1 MRDRI
6 KGVATELLI
15 KYGYRGLRFKD
26 IAEQL
31 GTTRANIHYH
41 FGTKKNLIEEV
52 IQDYVEGTVVEVEA
66 IWTARNLTYVERVRR
81 MMEFNRQR
89 YSRFNPAGKDGRPWS
104 IISRMRLESDMLS
117 KKSKETLRSFSQTA
131 EGYVNAALA
140 EAIARGEISQ
150 DAPARDIVVQIVAI
164 IDSAGSI
171 TSDAGSF
178 DRLEHLYT
186 AYLRVLTHAYG
197 GENAPA
203 LVAVAE

>member
-6 KGVATELLI
+6 KSVATELLI
-15 KYGYRGLRFKD
+15 NYGYRGLRFKD

-52 IQDYVEGTVVEVEA
+52 IEDYVEGTLVAVKA
-66 IWTARNLTYVERVRR
+66 IWTAENLPYVERVRR
-81 MMEFNRQR
+81 MMAFNRER
-89 YSRFNPAGKDGRPWS
+89 YNRFNPPGKDGRPWS
-104 IISRMRLESDMLS
+104 IISRMRLESDVLS
-117 KKSKETLRSFSQTA
+117 KKSKETLHSFSRTA
-131 EGYVNAALA
+131 EAYIKTALD
-140 EAIARGEISQ
+140 EAIARGEISG
-150 DAPARDIVVQIVAI
+150 DAPARDILVQIVAI
-164 IDSAGSI
+164 MDSAGSI

-186 AYLRVLTHAYG
+186 AYIHVLTHAYG
-197 GENAPA
+197 GEKAPH

>member
-6 KGVATELLI
+6 KEVATELLI
-15 KYGYRGLRFKD
+15 THGYRGLRFKD
-26 IAEQL
+26 IADRL

-52 IQDYVEGTVVEVEA
+52 IQDYVEGTAVELKA
-66 IWTARNLTYVERVRR
+66 TWTTENLAYVERVRR

-89 YSRFNPAGKDGRPWS
+89 YRRFNPAGKDGRPWS
-104 IISRMRLESDMLS
+104 IISRMRLESDVLS
-117 KKSKETLRSFSQTA
+117 RKSKDTLRGFSETA
-131 EGYVNAALA
+131 EAYVNDALA
-140 EAIARGEISQ
+140 QAITRGEIAA

-197 GENAPA
+197 GEKAPRLA
-203 LVAVAE
+203 AVAE

>member
-6 KGVATELLI
+6 KEVATELLI
-15 KYGYRGLRFKD
+15 THGYRGLRFKD
-26 IAEQL
+26 IADRL

-52 IQDYVEGTVVEVEA
+52 IQDYVEGTAVELKA
-66 IWTARNLTYVERVRR
+66 IWTAENLAYVERVRR

-89 YSRFNPAGKDGRPWS
+89 YRRFNPAGKDGRPWS
-104 IISRMRLESDMLS
+104 IISRMRLESDVLS
-117 KKSKETLRSFSQTA
+117 RKSKDTLRGFSETA
-131 EGYVNAALA
+131 EAYVNDALA
-140 EAIARGEISQ
+140 QAIARGEIAA

-197 GENAPA
+197 GEKAPRLA
-203 LVAVAE
+203 AVAE